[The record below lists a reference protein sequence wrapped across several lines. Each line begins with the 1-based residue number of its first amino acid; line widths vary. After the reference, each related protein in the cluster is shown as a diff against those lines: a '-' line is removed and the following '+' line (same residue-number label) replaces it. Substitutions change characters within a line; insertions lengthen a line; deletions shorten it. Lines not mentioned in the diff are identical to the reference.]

1 MKKKEIKSM
10 VWFGKRETEYEI
22 NGVRYLVSSR
32 FMPIDVHNLK
42 DDTISDRIEHH
53 INSGF
58 ADLTSFAAQDMLMD
72 EKAYL
77 AAGKEACNAARK
89 TE

>member
-1 MKKKEIKSM
+1 MKKKKIKSM

-32 FMPIDVHNLK
+32 FIPIDVCALK
-42 DDTISDRIEHH
+42 DDTFSDRIKHH

-58 ADLTSFAAQDMLMD
+58 ADLTALSEQDMLMD
-72 EKAYL
+72 DNAYL
-77 AAGKEACNAARK
+77 AAEKEA
-89 TE
+89 

>member
-1 MKKKEIKSM
+1 M

-32 FMPIDVHNLK
+32 FIPIDINNLK
-42 DDTISDRIEHH
+42 DDTLSDKIEHH

-58 ADLTSFAAQDMLMD
+58 ADLTAFAGQDMLMD
-72 EKAYL
+72 EK
-77 AAGKEACNAARK
+77 GITGCRK
-89 TE
+89 GGL